1 MEEVGVG
8 GWWKVY
14 SLVSGRDVLL
24 KVEWAGRLAS
34 PPRLHHVS
42 TTR

>member
-1 MEEVGVG
+1 MVEVGVG

-24 KVEWAGRLAS
+24 KVEWAGRLAIL
-34 PPRLHHVS
+34 PRRHHVS
-42 TTR
+42 ITR